1 MKSAPGLWGS
11 ELIFYLRVPLLHI
24 SLWPSVGDPCEERM
38 KQVSPSIAVEG
49 LNVATSQGFIPSVG
63 ASVAS
68 CVGSEGH
75 RVIRKSHRNHLARG
89 SGRKLYL
96 PQCLAVHTLSGE
108 IQGLKMPIYPFYY
121 PKSRTHLELEGTDRQ
136 LEAKHQLNYY

>member
-1 MKSAPGLWGS
+1 M
-11 ELIFYLRVPLLHI
+11 
-24 SLWPSVGDPCEERM
+24 
-38 KQVSPSIAVEG
+38 
-49 LNVATSQGFIPSVG
+49 ATSQGFIPSVG
-63 ASVAS
+63 ALVAS

-108 IQGLKMPIYPFYY
+108 IKGLKMLIYPFYY
-121 PKSRTHLELEGTDRQ
+121 PKSRTYLELEGTDRQ